1 MREPPFKRK
10 NAIIIIIIIAI
21 INRISHYT
29 LDINVNI
36 YMKRY
41 SMI

>member
-21 INRISHYT
+21 ISHYT